1 MSEQVLSLQT
11 CFYLPTSTLQLRT
24 QCNDNFSVLLMD
36 RKVSMILRM
45 ISRIGTL
52 TSKRTYP
59 SVEIPLEDDNGIL
72 TGKNEE
78 HTSKLVF
85 TSLSLHE
92 TISFNLLS

>member
-11 CFYLPTSTLQLRT
+11 CFYFPTSMLQVRI
-24 QCNDNFSVLLMD
+24 QCTDNFSELLMD
-36 RKVSMILRM
+36 RKVPLILRM
-45 ISRIGTL
+45 ISRIGTF

-59 SVEIPLEDDNGIL
+59 SAEIPLEDDNRIL

-85 TSLSLHE
+85 T
-92 TISFNLLS
+92 

>member
-1 MSEQVLSLQT
+1 M
-11 CFYLPTSTLQLRT
+11 
-24 QCNDNFSVLLMD
+24 
-36 RKVSMILRM
+36 
-45 ISRIGTL
+45 GTF

-85 TSLSLHE
+85 KSLPLPE
-92 TISFNLLS
+92 TISLNLLS